1 MNDSEAK
8 KAAAGTTGVPK
19 RKRHGTKGDLE
30 LRPVTVRFTT
40 DGYKTLADLAQ
51 QKGVSLAEI
60 VRVAAAGNLAE
71 YFGTVRFMD
80 MEQGDE
86 IKKQVTAL
94 FDAVSQIQVELNRI
108 GVNYNQEIRLKQ
120 YERRLIANGYSGR
133 QLANLLDNERIKMQ
147 AAGSYML
154 DMEAVD
160 NLMSRYE
167 EATKEVGD
175 ALCRILM

>member
-1 MNDSEAK
+1 MNDGETK
-8 KAAAGTTGVPK
+8 KAAAKASIVPK
-19 RKRHGTKGDLE
+19 RKRRGTKGDVE

-40 DGYKTLADLAQ
+40 AGYETLSDLAR

-71 YFGTVRFMD
+71 YFGTLRFMD

-94 FDAVSQIQVELNRI
+94 LDVVSQIQVELNRI
-108 GVNYNQEIRLKQ
+108 GVNYNQEIQLKQ
-120 YERRLIANGYSGR
+120 YERQLIANGYSDR
-133 QLANLLDNERIKMQ
+133 RLVNLLANERMKMEHVGLSPDVVTDLI
-147 AAGSYML
+147 A
-154 DMEAVD
+154 
-160 NLMSRYE
+160 RYE